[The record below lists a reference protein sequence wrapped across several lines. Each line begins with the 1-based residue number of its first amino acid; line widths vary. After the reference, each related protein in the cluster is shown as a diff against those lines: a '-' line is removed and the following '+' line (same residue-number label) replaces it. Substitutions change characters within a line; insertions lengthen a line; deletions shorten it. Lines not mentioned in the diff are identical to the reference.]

1 MCDYSLMGVPN
12 RLAREGD
19 DLVVYEFPTGSKGFT
34 SAFPASAGK
43 GGRLSTLR
51 SFLKG
56 LISEFPAEKTAVCI
70 PPGARL
76 LLRDI
81 PKAVQVSS
89 GVGSEEEVHF
99 TQISAE
105 AYDYRD
111 AVRFRNGLEVLLQQ
125 LTAGQ
130 RAKVLQLS
138 LDHEQEP
145 VASIP
150 EEREFLRTRI
160 DFIAPRLLR

>member
-19 DLVVYEFPTGSKGFT
+19 DLVLYDFPTGSKGFT
-34 SAFPASAGK
+34 SALPAAVAN
-43 GGRLSTLR
+43 GGRLDTLR
-51 SFLKG
+51 SFLKS

-81 PKAVQVSS
+81 PKAVQVAS
-89 GVGSEEEVHF
+89 GVAPEEEVLF
-99 TQISAE
+99 TQISAK

-111 AVRFRNGLEVLLQQ
+111 AVRFRNGREVLLQQ

-130 RAKVLQLS
+130 RAKVLQLA
-138 LDHEQEP
+138 LDHEEEP
-145 VASIP
+145 AASIL

-160 DFIAPRLLR
+160 DFIAPRLVR